1 MPKDIAIKVRCHNMM
16 SVYTI
21 QSKINI
27 FKSYKSVVKVKS
39 IYYVLFDSIYIDDD
53 VAFTPSCSFDWL
65 TMFINRISIN

>member
-1 MPKDIAIKVRCHNMM
+1 MM

-53 VAFTPSCSFDWL
+53 VAFTPSCSFD
-65 TMFINRISIN
+65 